1 MSKLSK
7 LNALAATLVA
17 GTVAAT
23 AAQAGNPFS
32 ASDLAGGYQVAGHAE
47 GHAEGKCGEGKCGEG
62 KKADEGKCGAA
73 PAKSDGE
80 GKCGAK
86 DDKAGEGKCGEG
98 KCGGAG

>member
-17 GTVAAT
+17 GTVVAA

-32 ASDLAGGYQVAGHAE
+32 ASDLAAGYQVAGHAE
-47 GHAEGKCGEGKCGEG
+47 GHAEGKCGEGN
-62 KKADEGKCGAA
+62 KADEGKCGAKDDKA
-73 PAKSDGE
+73 GE

-98 KCGGAG
+98 KCGEGKCGGAG